1 MNRKI
6 FLNLAWIFG
15 AALLVFLI
23 VKIGPGQIWLN
34 IKSVSPLNFLFLFIL
49 RFFYWLLRTFYWK
62 KILNRFESGPSFFN
76 LFQAR
81 MAGHAISYLTPSAH
95 LGGEVIRTLM
105 VDCPNRRK
113 CLASVILDKTIEI
126 LTVVFFTVIGLSIVL
141 IRIPIP
147 PNLKFFL
154 ICSVSIV
161 CLFIAFMIHKQ
172 KKGLLIWLTDLVG
185 KTRIRFK
192 FLEKNREKIE
202 EADLYIS
209 EFFTAHRKY
218 LIYSLLF
225 YAFIVLFWTAE
236 IHLTLVFMGAD
247 VNIIESFLI
256 VTLGTIA
263 FFLPFFPASIGTYEA
278 AYVAVFEI
286 LGMQAGTGLALT
298 VIRRILALIWA
309 GFGLV
314 MIFIKQHRNYFS
326 TQKR

>member
-1 MNRKI
+1 MNRKVI
-6 FLNLAWIFG
+6 LNGAWIIG
-15 AALLVFLI
+15 AGLIVILV

-62 KILNRFESGPSFFN
+62 IILNRFEPGLPFFN

-81 MAGHAISYLTPSAH
+81 MAGHAISYLTPAAH
-95 LGGEVIRTLM
+95 LGGEAVRTLM
-105 VDCPNRRK
+105 VNCPNRRK

-126 LTVVFFTVIGLSIVL
+126 LTVVFFSVIGLTIAF
-141 IRIPIP
+141 IRISIP
-147 PNLKFFL
+147 SNMKFFL
-154 ICSVSIV
+154 ISAVVIV
-161 CLFIAFMIHKQ
+161 CLLIIFLIYRQ
-172 KKGLLIWLTDLVG
+172 KKGLLIWLIDLVG
-185 KTRIRFK
+185 RTRIRFRA
-192 FLEKNREKIE
+192 LEKNREKIE

-209 EFFTAHRKY
+209 EFFTEHRKY
-218 LIYSLLF
+218 FLHSILF
-225 YAFIVLFWTAE
+225 YALIVLFWTAE
-236 IHLTLVFMGAD
+236 IHLTLVVMGAD

-298 VIRRILALIWA
+298 VIRRILALFWA

-314 MIFIKQHRNYFS
+314 MIYVK
-326 TQKR
+326 KK